1 MTDEQ
6 PPNEWFSIERLLME
20 HNITAI
26 KSIDARGSLQV
37 YDEYNCRILANDH
50 EATDRCSIAFAL
62 QLINERKNRLD
73 KERPYYLH
81 YSGYDEWDSENSP
94 LNRFGWTRSNLPTL
108 PPRWLT
114 LVRYLGEGTAK
125 LAMSIKEGTLQI
137 YNFDGLTLHANDND
151 CLDVN
156 SKAFVLKILADRQER
171 LHYPEPEYE
180 QLHNNCTEDE
190 IHSLERFGWYEDSL
204 PQFQLIYPHFSPLN
218 EAQKEVAKSTV
229 DRRKGINAL
238 RDADAKEWFNEKS
251 KDSTW
256 NINNMIETEIITAL
270 QTRENDKNREHKLW
284 SSGFTDWNREQKIWD
299 KRKAGKKQLL
309 P

>member
-6 PPNEWFSIERLLME
+6 NSNEWFSIERLLME

-26 KSIDARGSLQV
+26 ESIDARGSLQV

-50 EATDRCSIAFAL
+50 EATDRCSTAFAL

-94 LNRFGWTRSNLPTL
+94 LNNFGWTRSTLPTL

-114 LVRYLGEGTAK
+114 LLRYLGEGTAK
-125 LAMSIKEGTLQI
+125 LAKSIKDGSLQI
-137 YNFDGLTLHANDND
+137 YSFNGLTLRANDND
-151 CLDVN
+151 CSDIN

-171 LHYPEPEYE
+171 INYPEPEYE
-180 QLHNNCTEDE
+180 HLHNNCTEDE
-190 IHSLERFGWYEDSL
+190 IHSLQRFGWHEDSL
-204 PQFQLIYPHFSPLN
+204 PQFHLIDPHYSPINLVSQG
-218 EAQKEVAKSTV
+218 ESRPPIEG
-229 DRRKGINAL
+229 RKGINGL
-238 RDADAKEWFNEKS
+238 RDADAQEWFNEKS

-256 NINNMIETEIITAL
+256 NINCMTEKDIINAL
-270 QTRENDKNREHKLW
+270 KNREIAKESQYKLW
-284 SSGFTDWNREQKIWD
+284 ASNFTEWNRGQTIWP
-299 KRKAGKKQLL
+299 KRKAGKKPLM